1 MASVAR
7 SLGRPAF
14 SLAWRTP
21 VAVGARSFSVSPF
34 RSKQEDAP
42 TRRKARKS
50 WEHAPVP
57 EYSPD
62 LLSKQDRSMY
72 DMMSPEER
80 KQFDE
85 ANHRMVEEFNDPKKR
100 AAKLA
105 EIENF
110 VGQVEREIPMRFN
123 DEPERRRGFW
133 ADGET
138 DEFAL
143 VEDGDESF
151 NDDEI
156 TSMAHAEMELH
167 REVREYARIA
177 AWDMPLLTSMPFQ
190 LYQPDRLDS
199 NSCSRIRKALRT
211 PSENQSPPLPLYYL
225 HG

>member
-1 MASVAR
+1 M
-7 SLGRPAF
+7 
-14 SLAWRTP
+14 
-21 VAVGARSFSVSPF
+21 
-34 RSKQEDAP
+34 
-42 TRRKARKS
+42 
-50 WEHAPVP
+50 P

-62 LLSKQDRSMY
+62 LLNKQDRSMY
-72 DMMSPEER
+72 DMMAPEER

-85 ANHRMVEEFNDPKKR
+85 ANQQMVDEFNDPKKR

-110 VGQVEREIPMRFN
+110 VGQVEREVPMRFN

-177 AWDMPLLTSMPFQ
+177 AWDMPLLTSMRPSLCF
-190 LYQPDRLDS
+190 
-199 NSCSRIRKALRT
+199 CSHPRDWILIRVL
-211 PSENQSPPLPLYYL
+211 
-225 HG
+225 